1 MVDRCCEQGFKQ
13 FKLAA
18 WREEEVRKEVKALQ
32 EARLKKR
39 EGQARR
45 AARSSARS
53 GPAESG
59 TRSQEEQLFVLGLL
73 DDCPRCGGRPQADTA
88 EAAAAH
94 LSQCNDS
101 KAIAAHTAAR
111 EAAEKRRQGAAR
123 GQASALDQAV
133 IVLMRSGSVKFD
145 FGGEAAVRTPA
156 MQGMQPGMRQ

>member
-18 WREEEVRKEVKALQ
+18 RREEEVRKEVKALQ

-73 DDCPRCGGRPQADTA
+73 DDCPRCGGRPEADTA

-101 KAIAAHTAAR
+101 KAIAEHTAAR

-123 GQASALDQAV
+123 GQLAQEEAMAMAQWE
-133 IVLMRSGSVKFD
+133 
-145 FGGEAAVRTPA
+145 FGG
-156 MQGMQPGMRQ
+156 RQVGQL